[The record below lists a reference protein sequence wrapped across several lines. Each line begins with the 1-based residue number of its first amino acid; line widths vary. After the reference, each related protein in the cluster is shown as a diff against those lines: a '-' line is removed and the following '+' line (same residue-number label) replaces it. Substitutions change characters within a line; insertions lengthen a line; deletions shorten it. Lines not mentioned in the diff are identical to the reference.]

1 MRTLSSALK
10 RHVFPTVLALSLAVV
25 AGAAPTTASAAAGG
39 ISIIGGDAAAS
50 VVCGNVAA
58 AKDLA
63 VQRGIVLQKS
73 DCTADSAGG
82 NVALENVDIFISAAA
97 RSASRMNAALA
108 DLASGATSARV
119 ATDVCKPIKSSPSRS
134 QVVQRNICWGKGF
147 GGRAQVKGAVV
158 GLVQHPDG
166 TVTRRTFSAASLP
179 HDPGSATANCTNI
192 VGQPEHQ
199 QDRCSSSGGGASF
212 LLRDVTVVEHRSD
225 GSSKTKPNIDV
236 TVRGGRATSNT
247 YCFNVAD
254 GSGRIVQ
261 VNHCTGTATGGNVT
275 LSNVTVHTTA

>member
-1 MRTLSSALK
+1 MK
-10 RHVFPTVLALSLAVV
+10 RNVFPSVLALSLAVV

-39 ISIIGGDAAAS
+39 ISIVGGDATAS

-63 VQRGIVLQKS
+63 ARRGIVLQKS

-97 RSASRMNAALA
+97 RSASRTNAALA
-108 DLASGATSARV
+108 DLASGASSPARA
-119 ATDVCKPIKSSPSRS
+119 ATDVCKPIKSSPSRTP
-134 QVVQRNICWGKGF
+134 VVQRNICWGKGL

-158 GLVQHPDG
+158 GLVQHADG

-179 HDPGSATANCTNI
+179 HDPGSATASCTNI
-192 VGQPEHQ
+192 VSQPERQ
-199 QDRCSSSGGGASF
+199 QDNCSSSGGGASF
-212 LLRDVTVVEHRSD
+212 LLRDVTVVEHRRD
-225 GSSKTKPNIDV
+225 GSSTTKQNIDV
-236 TVRGGRATSNT
+236 TVRGGKATSNT

-254 GSGRIVQ
+254 GSGRVVQ
-261 VNHCTGTATGGNVT
+261 INHCTGTATGGDVT